1 MIEEAAPRERALGR
15 RAPPGSIA
23 LSDFVMTVLTY
34 VVPFVFVLTVV
45 VFFHELGHFLVGRWC
60 GVKVDAFSIGF
71 GPELWGFEDSKGTRW
86 RIAAIPLGG
95 YVKFHGDAN
104 GASAPDPERIEA
116 MPEAERQV
124 TFFGQPVWKR
134 AAIVL
139 AGPVANFILAI
150 AIFTVL
156 FASYGRVV
164 LAPRVASVVAGG
176 AAEKAGFAA
185 GDLVLTIDGQSIE
198 SFARMQ
204 EVVSSSTGRP
214 LSVIVRR
221 GDRDVTLE
229 ATPQLR
235 EVETALGKTKI
246 GMLGLQASSDPADQR
261 EERYGP
267 AESVVLAV
275 QETWMIVERTGSYL
289 AGLIAGR
296 EGTDQ
301 LSGPIGIAQVSGQMA
316 KAIGK
321 VGLSPLFNLIAI
333 LSISIGLLNLMPV
346 PLLDGGHLVFY
357 AIEAVRGRALADRTQ
372 EYAFRLGLAMV
383 CTLMVFSTYNDLAR
397 LVRKLA
403 GSSLQ

>member
-1 MIEEAAPRERALGR
+1 MLDLI
-15 RAPPGSIA
+15 
-23 LSDFVMTVLTY
+23 MTVLTY
-34 VVPFVFVLTVV
+34 LVPFVFVLTVV
-45 VFFHELGHFLVGRWC
+45 VFFHEFGHFLVARWC

-71 GPELWGFEDSKGTRW
+71 GPELWGREDRKGTRW
-86 RIAAIPLGG
+86 RVAAIPLGG

-104 GASAPDPERIEA
+104 GASAPDLEQIDA
-116 MPEAERQV
+116 MPEAERKV

-134 AAIVL
+134 AAVVL

-150 AIFTVL
+150 VIFSAL
-156 FASYGRVV
+156 FSTYGRII
-164 LAPRVASVVAGG
+164 LAPRVASVIAGG

-185 GDLVLTIDGQSIE
+185 GDLVLSIDGQPIE

-204 EVVSSSTGRP
+204 EAVSASTGKP
-214 LSVIVRR
+214 LKIVVRR
-221 GDRDVTLE
+221 GDEEVTLE

-275 QETWMIVERTGSYL
+275 QETWMVVERTGGYI

-296 EGTDQ
+296 EGADQ

-316 KAIGK
+316 KAIDK

-346 PLLDGGHLVFY
+346 PLLDGGHLLFY
-357 AIEAVRGRALADRTQ
+357 GIEAVRGRALAERTQ
-372 EYAFRLGLAMV
+372 EYAFRVGLAMV

-403 GSSLQ
+403 GSSIQ

>member
-1 MIEEAAPRERALGR
+1 
-15 RAPPGSIA
+15 
-23 LSDFVMTVLTY
+23 MTVLTY
-34 VVPFVFVLTVV
+34 LVPFVFVLTVV
-45 VFFHELGHFLVGRWC
+45 VFFHEFGHFLVARWC

-71 GPELWGFEDSKGTRW
+71 GPELWGREDRKGTRW
-86 RIAAIPLGG
+86 RVAAIPLGG

-104 GASAPDPERIEA
+104 GASAPDLEQIDA
-116 MPEAERQV
+116 MPEAERKV

-134 AAIVL
+134 AAVVL

-150 AIFTVL
+150 VIFSAL
-156 FASYGRVV
+156 FSTYGRII
-164 LAPRVASVVAGG
+164 LAPRVASVIAGG

-185 GDLVLTIDGQSIE
+185 GDLVLSIDGQPIE

-204 EVVSSSTGRP
+204 EAVSASTGKP
-214 LSVIVRR
+214 LKIVVRR
-221 GDRDVTLE
+221 GDEEVTLE

-275 QETWMIVERTGSYL
+275 QETWMVVERTGGYI

-296 EGTDQ
+296 EGADQ

-316 KAIGK
+316 KAIDK

-346 PLLDGGHLVFY
+346 PLLDGGHLLFY
-357 AIEAVRGRALADRTQ
+357 GIEAVRGRALAERTQ
-372 EYAFRLGLAMV
+372 EYAFRVGLAMV

-403 GSSLQ
+403 GSGIQ

>member
-1 MIEEAAPRERALGR
+1 
-15 RAPPGSIA
+15 
-23 LSDFVMTVLTY
+23 MTVLTY
-34 VVPFVFVLTVV
+34 IVPFIFVLTVV
-45 VFFHELGHFLVGRWC
+45 VFFHELGHFLIGRWC

-71 GPELWGFEDSKGTRW
+71 GPELWGFEDRKGTRW
-86 RIAAIPLGG
+86 RVAAIPLGG

-104 GASAPDPERIEA
+104 GASVPDPERIGA
-116 MPEAERQV
+116 MPEAERKV

-150 AIFTVL
+150 VIFAVL
-156 FASYGRVV
+156 FATYGRVV
-164 LAPRVASVVAGG
+164 LTPKVASVVPGG

-185 GDLVLTIDGQSIE
+185 GDLVLSIDGQPID
-198 SFARMQ
+198 SFAKMQ
-204 EVVSSSTGRP
+204 EVVSSSTGKP
-214 LSVIVRR
+214 LTIVVRR
-221 GDRDVTLE
+221 ADKDVTLE

-235 EVETALGKTKI
+235 DVETALGKTKV
-246 GMLGLQASSDPADQR
+246 GMLGLQASTDPADQR
-261 EERYGP
+261 EERYGVIR
-267 AESVVLAV
+267 SVALAV
-275 QETWMIVERTGSYL
+275 DETWTVVERTGAYL
-289 AGLIAGR
+289 SGLIAGR

-346 PLLDGGHLVFY
+346 PLLDGGHLLFY
-357 AIEAVRGRALADRTQ
+357 GIEAVRGRALAERTQ
-372 EYAFRLGLAMV
+372 EYAFRVGLAMV

-397 LVRKLA
+397 LVRKIA
-403 GSSLQ
+403 GSSVQ

>member
-1 MIEEAAPRERALGR
+1 M
-15 RAPPGSIA
+15 PGVEPLLDWI
-23 LSDFVMTVLTY
+23 MTVLTY
-34 VVPFVFVLTVV
+34 IVPFIFVLTVV
-45 VFFHELGHFLVGRWC
+45 VFFHELGHFLIGRWC

-71 GPELWGFEDSKGTRW
+71 GPELWGFEDRKGTRW
-86 RIAAIPLGG
+86 RVAAIPLGG

-104 GASAPDPERIEA
+104 GASVPDPERIQA
-116 MPEAERQV
+116 MPEDERKV

-150 AIFTVL
+150 VIFSVL

-164 LAPRVASVVAGG
+164 LMPKVASVVSGG

-185 GDLVLTIDGQSIE
+185 GDLVLSIDGQPID
-198 SFARMQ
+198 SFAKMQ
-204 EVVSSSTGRP
+204 EVVSSSTGKP
-214 LSVIVRR
+214 LTIVVRR
-221 GDRDVTLE
+221 ADKDVTLE

-235 EVETALGKTKI
+235 EVETALGKTKV
-246 GMLGLQASSDPADQR
+246 GMLGLQASTDPADQR
-261 EERYGP
+261 EERYG
-267 AESVVLAV
+267 AVESVVLAV
-275 QETWMIVERTGSYL
+275 DETWTVVERTGSYL
-289 AGLIAGR
+289 GGLLAGR

-316 KAIGK
+316 KAIDK

-346 PLLDGGHLVFY
+346 PLLDGGHLLFY
-357 AIEAVRGRALADRTQ
+357 GIEAVRGRALAERTQ
-372 EYAFRLGLAMV
+372 EYAFRVGLAMV

-397 LVRKLA
+397 LVRKIA